1 MQNKNYDQPFRL
13 DMGKDEDG
21 YHRIRLGRTIYGAKD
36 DHIYYLI
43 QGEMTLV
50 PFDVLKEKSWIQ
62 RNINEVLGV
71 RAFDARVVS
80 VLDDD
85 YHLVVNGTHYIANVT
100 TAPTRNL
107 DKWLSTM
114 PDSHTQYPEFLYTDL
129 LIVENG
135 VRRKVTAA
143 EVSDRGFQ
151 AAVKG
156 ALNYRRKL
164 IKNAEINGFR
174 YSRNEARAHKQRRFN
189 STSV

>member
-21 YHRIRLGRTIYGAKD
+21 YHRVRLGRTIYGAKD
-36 DHIYYLI
+36 DHVYYLVR
-43 QGEMTLV
+43 GEMTLV

-71 RAFDARVVS
+71 KPFDARVVS

-85 YHLVVNGTHYIANVT
+85 YHLVVNGTRYIANVT
-100 TAPTRNL
+100 TNPTLNL
-107 DKWLSTM
+107 DKWVAEM
-114 PDSHTQYPEFLYTDL
+114 PGSQTHYPEFLYTDL

-135 VRRKVTAA
+135 VRRKVTPE
-143 EVSDRGFQ
+143 EVSNPTFQ

-156 ALNYRRKL
+156 ALNYRRKS
-164 IKNAEINGFR
+164 IKNAEMNGFR